1 MYLLRN
7 IFYFAF
13 VITFVSKTLAVSVI
27 SNSIKNKKIYGIE
40 FSGDSRGFYGDENVV
55 QSISAQEYITAAFFV
70 TEINIVTQGTGLLRI
85 YHSRLLGMGELQK
98 TLGEA
103 ANTLGLHG
111 SSSIIRSP
119 LPPQVQTMVDSASS
133 ATAKSRAVMK
143 EYPVA
148 THAHTIEFRIANL
161 NELLELYDEL
171 KRHWLKEP
179 AYFEAGQIID
189 ADQTITTEK
198 EMKPRSLGGTLFKVE
213 GL

>member
-1 MYLLRN
+1 
-7 IFYFAF
+7 
-13 VITFVSKTLAVSVI
+13 
-27 SNSIKNKKIYGIE
+27 
-40 FSGDSRGFYGDENVV
+40 
-55 QSISAQEYITAAFFV
+55 
-70 TEINIVTQGTGLLRI
+70 
-85 YHSRLLGMGELQK
+85 MGEMQK

-103 ANTLGLHG
+103 ANTLGMPG
-111 SSSIIRSP
+111 GSSIIHSP
-119 LPPQVQTMVDSASS
+119 LPPQVQTMVDRASS
-133 ATAKSRAVMK
+133 TTAKSRAVMK

-161 NELLELYDEL
+161 SELLELYDEL

-189 ADQTITTEK
+189 NGQTITTEK